1 MSRRGLSAF
10 RSLLKFNATNTT
22 RKVCDVKGVSRQLFF
37 FVVFLSK
44 RQKRKEKKKL
54 GLEKKSKNWKTTK
67 KKPLSSSPRYD
78 FAARR
83 DDDDAARE
91 NVSGVRVWISAL
103 LSPVPRGRVQPSTI
117 DREPME
123 RDLERFSVGERA
135 LQTSAGGTQRRA
147 EQRPR
152 GNRKSEREKRGDI
165 RAIAGET

>member
-10 RSLLKFNATNTT
+10 RSLLKFNATQQHA
-22 RKVCDVKGVSRQLFF
+22 KSICDVKGVSRQLFF
-37 FVVFLSK
+37 FIVFFVVVLK
-44 RQKRKEKKKL
+44 KKRKKNWK
-54 GLEKKSKNWKTTK
+54 KKSKKLDDDDEKEATFIT
-67 KKPLSSSPRYD
+67 RYD
-78 FAARR
+78 FATRR
-83 DDDDAARE
+83 DDDADAARE
-91 NVSGVRVWISAL
+91 NVSGVRVWIPAL

-152 GNRKSEREKRGDI
+152 GNRKFKREKRGDI
-165 RAIAGET
+165 RAIARET